1 MPKRRNYTDTEKW
14 DIVCSYIEDGCYSRV
29 AKKHGINGH
38 ESVRNIVLRC
48 KERDPERYKN
58 IQDAFLIRQ
67 KEELIL
73 NNSRTTRKALDKI
86 DELLDDKDA
95 TKNVKDAAIAY
106 GILYEKGALMAGES
120 TSNTAVVVK
129 LSGDLAE
136 LAK

>member
-1 MPKRRNYTDTEKW
+1 MPKKKNYTDNEKFE
-14 DIVCSYIEDGCYSRV
+14 IVCSYIEDGNYSRV
-29 AKKHGINGH
+29 ARKHGIPGH
-38 ESVRNIVLRC
+38 ESVKQIVTKWKTRF
-48 KERDPERYKN
+48 PEKYKAM
-58 IQDAFLIRQ
+58 QDAYLMKQ

-86 DELLDDKDA
+86 EELLDDETASKS
-95 TKNVKDAAIAY
+95 VKDVAITY

-129 LSGDLAE
+129 LSGDLSE